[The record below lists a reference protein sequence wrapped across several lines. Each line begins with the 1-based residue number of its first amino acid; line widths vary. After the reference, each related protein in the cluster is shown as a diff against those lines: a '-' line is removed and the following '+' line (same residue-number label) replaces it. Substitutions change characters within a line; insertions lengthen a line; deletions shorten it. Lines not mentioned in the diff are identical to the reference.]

1 MAGKRGAPKGSRN
14 AAHDKPWTNA
24 LERALA
30 QYKAGDVRMGQ
41 ALRRIADGVVER
53 ALAGDAAA
61 CKEISERLDGKPVQP
76 IAGKIDSTVTVEV
89 VRFGKNSASQ

>member
-30 QYKAGDVRMGQ
+30 QYSAGKLTAGK
-41 ALRRIADGVVER
+41 ALRSIADGVVR
-53 ALAGDAAA
+53 DALAGDAVARR
-61 CKEISERLDGKPVQP
+61 EIAERLDGKPVQP
-76 IAGKIDSTVTVEV
+76 VAATVDGDITLTIK
-89 VRFGKNSASQ
+89 RFD

>member
-24 LERALA
+24 LERAIA

-41 ALRRIADGVVER
+41 ALRRIADGVVTR
-53 ALAGDAAA
+53 AINGDAAA
-61 CKEISERLDGKPVQP
+61 VKEISERLDGKPIQP
-76 IAGKIDSTVTVEV
+76 IAGKIDTNVTVEV
-89 VRFGKNSASQ
+89 LRFGNDPASE